1 MASFLVLSQGKR
13 LARDNKTRWNSWYY
27 MIYQALLLRPAVNV
41 YCAQTGQDL
50 TADLLT
56 NEDWLTLQYIHQHLK
71 YFYQVTLF
79 TEGHSATIERV
90 LSTMEF
96 LLEKLEAAKVEFT
109 EDSYISPSINAT

>member
-1 MASFLVLSQGKR
+1 
-13 LARDNKTRWNSWYY
+13 

-79 TEGHSATIERV
+79 TEGHSATI
-90 LSTMEF
+90 
-96 LLEKLEAAKVEFT
+96 
-109 EDSYISPSINAT
+109 D